1 MGRLFVS
8 RIGFGRI
15 QKSCRGLKLIDER
28 IFYLLEKNETMTST
42 HTTTERRYV
51 DGRTLDEKDN
61 IIHDILEHNGR
72 ATLAQ
77 LAEAASLS
85 ISATQ
90 SRVQKLEKN
99 GVIVGYRAIIH
110 YPEQT
115 TGTIHAFVSVTPL
128 EYDEN
133 ANIPEKLEHISG
145 IDSCDAV
152 SGSQVYVLTVTVP
165 TVPQLED
172 LVTKIHRIVP
182 SNVET
187 TMVLHR
193 YFPR

>member
-1 MGRLFVS
+1 MGALSMKKTILFSTFSNTMAVPHWHSLRRRLHYPS
-8 RIGFGRI
+8 RPHSRV
-15 QKSCRGLKLIDER
+15 CRSSRK
-28 IFYLLEKNETMTST
+28 T
-42 HTTTERRYV
+42 
-51 DGRTLDEKDN
+51 
-61 IIHDILEHNGR
+61 
-72 ATLAQ
+72 
-77 LAEAASLS
+77 ASS
-85 ISATQ
+85 SATVR
-90 SRVQKLEKN
+90 SS
-99 GVIVGYRAIIH
+99 IT
-110 YPEQT
+110 PEQT

>member
-1 MGRLFVS
+1 
-8 RIGFGRI
+8 
-15 QKSCRGLKLIDER
+15 
-28 IFYLLEKNETMTST
+28 MTP
-42 HTTTERRYV
+42 HE
-51 DGRTLDEKDN
+51 N
-61 IIHDILEHNGR
+61 
-72 ATLAQ
+72 
-77 LAEAASLS
+77 
-85 ISATQ
+85 
-90 SRVQKLEKN
+90 
-99 GVIVGYRAIIH
+99 
-110 YPEQT
+110 
-115 TGTIHAFVSVTPL
+115 
-128 EYDEN
+128 DEN

-187 TMVLHR
+187 TKVLHR

>member
-42 HTTTERRYV
+42 HT
-51 DGRTLDEKDN
+51 
-61 IIHDILEHNGR
+61 
-72 ATLAQ
+72 
-77 LAEAASLS
+77 
-85 ISATQ
+85 
-90 SRVQKLEKN
+90 
-99 GVIVGYRAIIH
+99 
-110 YPEQT
+110 T

>member
-61 IIHDILEHNGR
+61 IILDILEHNGR

-99 GVIVGYRAIIH
+99 GV
-110 YPEQT
+110 

>member
-1 MGRLFVS
+1 
-8 RIGFGRI
+8 
-15 QKSCRGLKLIDER
+15 
-28 IFYLLEKNETMTST
+28 MTST

-61 IIHDILEHNGR
+61 IILDILEHNGR

-152 SGSQVYVLTVTVP
+152 SGSPGVCAYR
-165 TVPQLED
+165 
-172 LVTKIHRIVP
+172 HRA
-182 SNVET
+182 
-187 TMVLHR
+187 HR
-193 YFPR
+193 PAA

>member
-1 MGRLFVS
+1 
-8 RIGFGRI
+8 
-15 QKSCRGLKLIDER
+15 
-28 IFYLLEKNETMTST
+28 MTST

-61 IIHDILEHNGR
+61 IILDILEHNGR

-133 ANIPEKLEHISG
+133 ANIPEKLEHING

-165 TVPQLED
+165 TVPQQGPRD
-172 LVTKIHRIVP
+172 RDPPHRAIERGDDDGAAPLFPALTQCRRCAEWLARRFRTP
-182 SNVET
+182 SVGSHST
-187 TMVLHR
+187 LL
-193 YFPR
+193 

>member
-1 MGRLFVS
+1 MKIVSTSENKDKEINTMHASIENRHVEGRA
-8 RIGFGRI
+8 
-15 QKSCRGLKLIDER
+15 
-28 IFYLLEKNETMTST
+28 
-42 HTTTERRYV
+42 
-51 DGRTLDEKDN
+51 LDEKDN
-61 IIHDILEHNGR
+61 IILDILEHNGR

-90 SRVQKLEKN
+90 SRVQKLERN
-99 GVIVGYRAIIH
+99 GIIVGYRAIIH

-115 TGTIHAFVSVTPL
+115 AGAIHAFVSVTPL
-128 EYDEN
+128 EYNPEQD
-133 ANIPEKLEHISG
+133 IPKQLEEIEG

-152 SGSQVYVLTVTVP
+152 SGSQMYVLTVTMP
-165 TVPQLED
+165 SVPQLED
-172 LVTKIHRIVP
+172 LVTRIHRIVP

-193 YFPR
+193 YFPK

>member
-61 IIHDILEHNGR
+61 IILDILEHNGR
-72 ATLAQ
+72 AT
-77 LAEAASLS
+77 
-85 ISATQ
+85 
-90 SRVQKLEKN
+90 
-99 GVIVGYRAIIH
+99 
-110 YPEQT
+110 PEQT